1 MGSPG
6 NSNGFQSG
14 PWANPW
20 GSARRARQRLRY
32 PDHYSEATVGA
43 CHLWRGF
50 LRGQAPRAGATQP
63 ETTHRAHESSL
74 SNLGVLGATLLPAG
88 CHAFSACSA
97 GRLLFF
103 PQKARYK
110 GRRAVA
116 TATNQGASVGR
127 QRGAPPAQLMRGKA
141 GETSMK
147 GRTGRGPPPPPAVYN
162 VGGATNPGFGWR
174 NHRARYWQPTRT
186 LGADRR
192 SGPDLQSFRPPGA
205 PARGSLSN
213 IVHGV
218 GGGRGALLSVR
229 APTGREAACRAP
241 SKNVVRSFSLTP
253 SAPRKRSGASTTTDR
268 LGSSRASNS
277 TQAPAGPFAAE
288 APNSLSTSLQ
298 NILPILND
306 ELRNE

>member
-32 PDHYSEATVGA
+32 PDHYSEATVRA

-147 GRTGRGPPPPPAVYN
+147 GRTGRGPPPPCPPCTMLEVQQ
-162 VGGATNPGFGWR
+162 VLVLGGAT
-174 NHRARYWQPTRT
+174 T
-186 LGADRR
+186 
-192 SGPDLQSFRPPGA
+192 A
-205 PARGSLSN
+205 PATGNRHERWAQTVGLVLTCKAFVLPAPPRGGPFPTLYT
-213 IVHGV
+213 GGA
-218 GGGRGALLSVR
+218 GGGGPSCLYVHQRDTKQRAGRQAKMLSV
-229 APTGREAACRAP
+229 
-241 SKNVVRSFSLTP
+241 
-253 SAPRKRSGASTTTDR
+253 
-268 LGSSRASNS
+268 
-277 TQAPAGPFAAE
+277 PF
-288 APNSLSTSLQ
+288 L
-298 NILPILND
+298 
-306 ELRNE
+306 

>member
-32 PDHYSEATVGA
+32 PDHYSEATVRA

-147 GRTGRGPPPPPAVYN
+147 GRTGRGPPPAPPRVQCWRCNKSWFWVAQPPRPLPATDTY
-162 VGGATNPGFGWR
+162 VG
-174 NHRARYWQPTRT
+174 
-186 LGADRR
+186 RR
-192 SGPDLQSFRPPGA
+192 PEVWS
-205 PARGSLSN
+205 
-213 IVHGV
+213 
-218 GGGRGALLSVR
+218 
-229 APTGREAACRAP
+229 
-241 SKNVVRSFSLTP
+241 
-253 SAPRKRSGASTTTDR
+253 
-268 LGSSRASNS
+268 
-277 TQAPAGPFAAE
+277 
-288 APNSLSTSLQ
+288 
-298 NILPILND
+298 
-306 ELRNE
+306 